1 MGTKQKQTPHP
12 LGYRSAGYRA
22 LACLVLGLGWLL
34 AVPAETEARKKKK
47 AAPELSADDLMIV
60 DCLLPNKVRR
70 LGRRNTHILPRRPIR
85 TTAADC
91 RIQGGE
97 YTEPDQVNYRTSLEV
112 WLPQAKAGDA
122 EAQYYVGQIFEKGLG
137 TTADY
142 ASAAEW
148 YRKAAEQS
156 YAAAQTSLGYL
167 YEEGLGVTRDEVEA
181 LNWYRKAAGLAEDL
195 VVLEASDYGELV
207 AAREALN
214 EKQREVEALER
225 EVEALRSQLETSQSE
240 AEEDAQ
246 RRTSL
251 ESILERLRADLAARQ
266 KELADGQERIA
277 RLEASQQEQPA
288 SDPAAGLPLD
298 DIPFGDYH
306 ALVIGNSDYRSLPKL
321 AGAAR
326 DARLVAEILEQKYGF
341 TVRTLIDADRFQIM
355 DSLNDLR
362 ESLTQEDNLL
372 VYYTGHGLRDENG
385 HTAYWQPVDAEPRNP
400 ANWIPNEVVTEH
412 LDLMAAR
419 HVFVVADSVYSGLR
433 TRSSIARLKR
443 GMTPE
448 QRHYHIKLL
457 LEKRSRLVLASGGPG
472 VGTAAERDSLFTSTF
487 LDVLE
492 RNDDV
497 LEASALYL
505 AVNEKL
511 VAAQEGSAR
520 PVEFATMRWAR
531 NDLAEF
537 FLVPRG

>member
-1 MGTKQKQTPHP
+1 MNRVRGSVVLALILALMLPTE
-12 LGYRSAGYRA
+12 SA
-22 LACLVLGLGWLL
+22 
-34 AVPAETEARKKKK
+34 ARDKKKGK
-47 AAPELSADDLMIV
+47 GASAVTADDLMIV

-142 ASAAEW
+142 TGAADW
-148 YRKAAEQS
+148 YRKAAEQN
-156 YAAAQTSLGYL
+156 YGAAQTSLGYL
-167 YEEGLGVTRDEVEA
+167 YEEGLGVERDAVEA

-195 VVLEASDYGELV
+195 VVLEASDYGALV
-207 AAREALN
+207 AAREALQQ
-214 EKQREVEALER
+214 KQGEVEALEA
-225 EVEALRSQLETSQSE
+225 EVEALRSQLDTSKSE
-240 AEEDAQ
+240 AVEDAQ
-246 RRTSL
+246 RRSSL
-251 ESILERLRADLAARQ
+251 ESILMRLRTDLAARQ
-266 KELADGQERIA
+266 KELADGQQRIA
-277 RLEASQQEQPA
+277 TLESRHQPSATERQPA
-288 SDPAAGLPLD
+288 QGLALE

-306 ALVIGNSDYRSLPKL
+306 ALVIGNSNYRNL
-321 AGAAR
+321 ARLDGAAR
-326 DARLVAEILEQKYGF
+326 DARLVAEILEEKYGF
-341 TVRTLIDADRFQIM
+341 EVLTLIDADRFQIM
-355 DSLNDLR
+355 NALNDLR
-362 ESLTQEDNLL
+362 ETLTQDDNLL

-433 TRSSIARLKR
+433 TRSSVARLKR
-443 GMTPE
+443 GMTPQE
-448 QRHYHIKLL
+448 RHYHIKLL
-457 LEKRSRLVLASGGPG
+457 LEKRSRLVLASGGPA
-472 VGTAAERDSLFTSTF
+472 VGSATEESHDSLFTSTF
-487 LDVLE
+487 LDVLKN
-492 RNDDV
+492 NDQV

-505 AVNEKL
+505 AVNQKL
-511 VAAQEGSAR
+511 LAAKQGNNR